1 MNLRKK
7 IKEILSE
14 EPECNCEGG
23 VGCCAVSSNCEE
35 NEVCK
40 GGCCVPANTN
50 STGIKR
56 KKRKKEQ
63 TTSGA
68 AGAYSQPLFGTPIK
82 RKIAEHKLGGTCTCK
97 KCGAQA
103 ETIDRATCEMWIEQ
117 HNQATHNDPDKF
129 YNKSRGIKEN
139 SHNLVHSD
147 QRDITEKER
156 KEIDD
161 IEMSDIEVNDIEMS
175 DIEVNDRDTSAKFSE
190 KLEKYEECGGGDST
204 LMCNEHSCSF
214 TLSITQFDANSVRMD
229 AQLCG
234 QGTIKFY
241 KDGEWKMT
249 SIGTCPNYTRSV
261 GLLGLYIESNPASP
275 YYKTTYYFNAVLECL
290 NGQVYEQTVCVGPDM
305 QVKPCPAS
313 PSQPMPN
320 NAVAEGRKIKIKES
334 TFIELLEK
342 SVYSAIH
349 GGIIKEALTDSDEK
363 RIGVLARKEL
373 KDYEAKLERKVDQ
386 MINKAFKGKD
396 FETNTLKIT
405 KNAIIQ
411 LYKALW
417 IRRSFW
423 TEYIKNTP
431 S

>member
-1 MNLRKK
+1 M
-7 IKEILSE
+7 E
-14 EPECNCEGG
+14 
-23 VGCCAVSSNCEE
+23 
-35 NEVCK
+35 
-40 GGCCVPANTN
+40 
-50 STGIKR
+50 
-56 KKRKKEQ
+56 
-63 TTSGA
+63 
-68 AGAYSQPLFGTPIK
+68 
-82 RKIAEHKLGGTCTCK
+82 
-97 KCGAQA
+97 
-103 ETIDRATCEMWIEQ
+103 
-117 HNQATHNDPDKF
+117 
-129 YNKSRGIKEN
+129 
-139 SHNLVHSD
+139 
-147 QRDITEKER
+147 
-156 KEIDD
+156 
-161 IEMSDIEVNDIEMS
+161 
-175 DIEVNDRDTSAKFSE
+175 
-190 KLEKYEECGGGDST
+190 
-204 LMCNEHSCSF
+204 
-214 TLSITQFDANSVRMD
+214 

-241 KDGEWKMT
+241 KDGVHKMT
-249 SIGTCPNYTRSV
+249 SIGTCPNYTRTV
-261 GLLGLYIESNPASP
+261 GLLGLYIESNPSSP
-275 YYKTTYYFNAVLECL
+275 HYKTTYYFNAVLECL

-313 PSQPMPN
+313 PNQPMPN
-320 NAVAEGRKIKIKES
+320 NAVAESHQSFLKENKLGGTCTCKKCGAQAEVMDRRMCEIWISKHNEAQHNKPGNIFHNNNDEPMKRKIAEEKLPCDWPCDCGYTWWGKHKGTKCECCETPDVEVPLPDLGNVYSPQNDKSVKIKES